1 MAFLSIAGLYAFDN
15 SIFDDMVLPDGVDE
29 DALIWGLLSETA
41 ELELLYPDGDF
52 MRNGLKYWSKANISA
67 WTRIYNSTIMDYNPI
82 ENYNRKEEFEDTG
95 HAISRVAAF
104 NESALTPAG
113 DGDTTTKR
121 TSHMH
126 GNIGV
131 TTTQKLLEEE
141 RRVATFTFT
150 DFFVNE
156 FKKRFCI
163 MVY

>member
-1 MAFLSIAGLYAFDN
+1 MAFLSISGLYAFDN
-15 SIFDDMVLPDGVDE
+15 SIFEDMVLPDGVDR

-82 ENYNRKEEFEDTG
+82 ENYDRKEEFEDTG

-104 NESALTPAG
+104 NESELTPAG
-113 DGDTTTKR
+113 DGDTKTNR
-121 TSHMH
+121 TGRIH

-131 TTTQKLLEEE
+131 TTTQQMLEEE